1 MRVVILLL
9 AILALSAFI
18 GCQAKPMVVPESG
31 SGSEGI
37 KVHGDWTIEVT
48 NPDGSLATRKQ
59 FTNSFDGKHIVA
71 ALLSLDLE
79 VERRMAF
86 GIKASPATLA
96 SPWSEEDGCK
106 ETSNFTASSTVQ
118 HQVPVKVVHAS
129 NADDKMNNSVWNGS
143 CTLEINGDE
152 SRFITQV
159 WTNLQATPQIKEYAP
174 KPNVIYAISNT
185 LSTRVL
191 DEPIEVW
198 DGQVVAATVILSV
211 D

>member
-1 MRVVILLL
+1 MV
-9 AILALSAFI
+9 LS
-18 GCQAKPMVVPESG
+18 ESG
-31 SGSEGI
+31 SESEGI
-37 KVHGDWTIEVT
+37 KVHGDWTVEVR

-59 FTNSFDGKHIVA
+59 FTNLFQGKHIVA

-86 GIKASPATLA
+86 GIKASPATLG

-106 ETSNFTASSTVQ
+106 ETSNFWASSTVKW
-118 HQVPVKVVHAS
+118 QVPVKVVHAP
-129 NADDKMNNSVWNGS
+129 NADGKMYNSVWNGS

-152 SRFITQV
+152 SKFITAV
-159 WTNLQATPQIKEYAP
+159 WTNLQTTPQIKMTASGP
-174 KPNVIYAISNT
+174 GVSNS

>member
-37 KVHGDWTIEVT
+37 KVHGDWIVEVT
-48 NPDGSLATRKQ
+48 NPDGSLATRRQ
-59 FTNSFDGKHIVA
+59 FRNEFVGPHVIA

-79 VERRMAF
+79 VKRFMWFAF
-86 GIKASPATLA
+86 SDSPDLKVGDVEIK
-96 SPWSEEDGCK
+96 WVMGGFCK
-106 ETSNFTASSTVQ
+106 EAVNAPLGSSHVSANVIQAANDEGNF
-118 HQVPVKVVHAS
+118 
-129 NADDKMNNSVWNGS
+129 DNSVWNAS
-143 CTLEINGDE
+143 CTLESVDGNRFLYNVATSMEANKTINPSSGGNA
-152 SRFITQV
+152 SKMGV
-159 WTNLQATPQIKEYAP
+159 
-174 KPNVIYAISNT
+174 
-185 LSTRVL
+185 LSFKTL

>member
-1 MRVVILLL
+1 MRMLTLVL

-18 GCQAKPMVVPESG
+18 GCQSKPMVLSESG
-31 SGSEGI
+31 SESEGI
-37 KVHGDWTIEVT
+37 KVHGDWTVEVR

-59 FTNSFDGKHIVA
+59 FTNLFQGKHIVA

-86 GIKASPATLA
+86 GIKASPATLG

-118 HQVPVKVVHAS
+118 QVPVKVVHAS